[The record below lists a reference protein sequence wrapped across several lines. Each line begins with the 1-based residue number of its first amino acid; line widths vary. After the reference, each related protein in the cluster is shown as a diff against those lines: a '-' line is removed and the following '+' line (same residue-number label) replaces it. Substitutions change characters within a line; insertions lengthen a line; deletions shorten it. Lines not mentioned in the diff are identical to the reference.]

1 MDHPGHVTANL
12 FLFLSVPFSDFQ
24 YYLRF
29 SLCHNFPFT
38 LTITI
43 HDFDFHHDFILPIL
57 SLACAQA
64 QTTPIAL
71 HVPQARALPIHG
83 EQ

>member
-1 MDHPGHVTANL
+1 MYL
-12 FLFLSVPFSDFQ
+12 FSDFQ

-43 HDFDFHHDFILPIL
+43 HDFDFHHDFVSPIL

-64 QTTPIAL
+64 QATPVTL
-71 HVPQARALPIHG
+71 HVPRARALPIHG

>member
-1 MDHPGHVTANL
+1 MTANL

-43 HDFDFHHDFILPIL
+43 HDFDFYHDFVLPIL

-64 QTTPIAL
+64 QAMPMAL
-71 HVPQARALPIHG
+71 HVPRARALLIHG